1 MRYIPSRLKCLLQDK
16 STYDDGW
23 NISGQQKLCTA
34 GKETDPSKDCNRI
47 RDFFG
52 MAVIFFGFFITGI
65 GTSFFYSF
73 GIPYIGTILSISSKD
88 PL

>member
-1 MRYIPSRLKCLLQDK
+1 MDLSSRLKCLFQDK
-16 STYDDGW
+16 TAYDDGW

-34 GKETDPSKDCNRI
+34 TAGKETGNPSTDCNRI

-52 MAVIFFGFFITGI
+52 MAVIFLGFFVTGI

-73 GIPYIGTILSISSKD
+73 GIPYIGAILSIS
-88 PL
+88 